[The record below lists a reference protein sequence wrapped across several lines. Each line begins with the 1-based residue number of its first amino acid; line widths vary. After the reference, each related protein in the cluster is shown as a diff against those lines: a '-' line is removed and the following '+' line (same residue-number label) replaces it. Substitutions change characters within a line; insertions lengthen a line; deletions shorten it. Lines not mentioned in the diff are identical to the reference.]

1 MIYLTNAGGRTI
13 ISNQSHLVLKMD
25 DDTVLGIIIDLCS
38 RKFLLLSEEGQE
50 KEVTCEDTD
59 QFMRVLKVCTDRL
72 DESQIQYADL
82 SMREV

>member
-1 MIYLTNAGGRTI
+1 
-13 ISNQSHLVLKMD
+13 MD
-25 DDTVLGIIIDLCS
+25 DDTVSRIIVDLCS

-50 KEVTCEDTD
+50 REVTCDDAD

-82 SMREV
+82 STKGV

>member
-1 MIYLTNAGGRTI
+1 
-13 ISNQSHLVLKMD
+13 MD
-25 DDTVLGIIIDLCS
+25 DDTVLGIVIDLCS
-38 RKFLLLSEEGQE
+38 RRFLLLSDGGQQ
-50 KEVTCEDTD
+50 KVVTCEDPD

>member
-1 MIYLTNAGGRTI
+1 
-13 ISNQSHLVLKMD
+13 MD
-25 DDTVLGIIIDLCS
+25 DDTVLGIVVDLCS
-38 RKFLLLSEEGQE
+38 RRFLLLSDGGQQ
-50 KEVTCEDTD
+50 KVVTCEDPD

>member
-1 MIYLTNAGGRTI
+1 
-13 ISNQSHLVLKMD
+13 MD

-50 KEVTCEDTD
+50 KEVTCEDPD

-72 DESQIQYADL
+72 DESQIKYEDL
-82 SMREV
+82 SLREV

>member
-1 MIYLTNAGGRTI
+1 
-13 ISNQSHLVLKMD
+13 MD
-25 DDTVLGIIIDLCS
+25 DDTVSRIIIDLCS

-72 DESQIQYADL
+72 DQSQIEYADL
-82 SMREV
+82 STKGA

>member
-1 MIYLTNAGGRTI
+1 
-13 ISNQSHLVLKMD
+13 MD

-50 KEVTCEDTD
+50 KEVSCEDTD

-82 SMREV
+82 STREI